1 MAADNKV
8 FSKEL
13 VAEIVDQLKIADLE
27 NATIGEVLLV
37 ASALEQR
44 TGIPFI
50 RMDQGS
56 PGLPIKSVSKPRRRL
71 WIAV

>member
-37 ASALEQR
+37 ASALEQSDPSA
-44 TGIPFI
+44 G
-50 RMDQGS
+50 QYHS
-56 PGLPIKSVSKPRRRL
+56 
-71 WIAV
+71 A

>member
-50 RMDQGS
+50 PDGS
-56 PGLPIKSVSKPRRRL
+56 GFSGTPSQ
-71 WIAV
+71 